1 MQKYLILFIIAALAV
16 MFIAGCRRKNDSK
29 PVITVSI
36 EPQRWLLERI
46 GGERIGISVLM
57 KGDADPENFD
67 PPMSTMIDAAS
78 GAAFMP
84 VGCLDWEKPVIER
97 LRDSKDTV
105 VIVNTSAGIDFI
117 MDTHSHG
124 DGCEHTHADPHVW
137 SSVRN
142 ARIMAHNMLM
152 GLLEVDPA
160 GTEYYNTRYARL
172 DSELVA
178 LDREYA
184 RRLKPMRDE
193 TFLVWHPSLSYFAR
207 DYGLHQVAMGQENK
221 EISLI
226 MMRQTLSDA
235 DTKNAR
241 VFFMQPQM
249 DAGGK
254 TDAVISRTGAVKCT
268 VRPLAPDWKQEMD
281 SIVEAL
287 VKNR

>member
-1 MQKYLILFIIAALAV
+1 MQKYLILFIIAAMAV
-16 MFIAGCRRKNDSK
+16 MFIAGCRRKGDSR

-36 EPQRWLLERI
+36 EPQRWLLGRI
-46 GGERIGISVLM
+46 GGDRIGISVLM
-57 KGDADPENFD
+57 KGDADPEDFD
-67 PPMSTMIDAAS
+67 PPMSVMVDAAS

-84 VGCLDWEKPVIER
+84 VGCLDWETQVVDR
-97 LRDSKDTV
+97 LRTSGDGTM
-105 VIVNTSAGIDFI
+105 IVNTSVGIDFI

-124 DGCEHTHADPHVW
+124 DACEHTHADPHVW

-152 GLLEVDPA
+152 GLLEIDPA
-160 GTEYYNTRYARL
+160 GTEYYNARYARL

-184 RRLKPMRDE
+184 RRLTPVRGE

-207 DYGLHQVAMGQENK
+207 DYGLHQVAMGQDNK

-254 TDAVISRTGAVKCT
+254 TDAVIRRTGAVKCT
-268 VRPLAPDWKQEMD
+268 VHPLAPDWKQEMD
-281 SIVEAL
+281 NLVEAL
-287 VKNR
+287 VADR

>member
-1 MQKYLILFIIAALAV
+1 
-16 MFIAGCRRKNDSK
+16 
-29 PVITVSI
+29 
-36 EPQRWLLERI
+36 
-46 GGERIGISVLM
+46 
-57 KGDADPENFD
+57 
-67 PPMSTMIDAAS
+67 MIDAAS
-78 GAAFMP
+78 GAAYMP

-97 LRDSKDTV
+97 LRDSKDIV

-124 DGCEHTHADPHVW
+124 DEEHTHADPHVW

-152 GLLEVDPA
+152 GLLEIDPA
-160 GTEYYNTRYARL
+160 GTEYYNTRYAQL

-184 RRLKPMRDE
+184 RSLKPMRDE